1 MEWKCPER
9 SIRDH
14 NSQNNIRDSLS
25 IPCYS
30 NSPHP
35 HVSSLTRSRGYNLL
49 CHGIWLHFLLS
60 FVGSWNHFLLL
71 SVFLFLF
78 LDFRESLIDYIGE
91 QDIIGPG
98 TCYCESGEREWW
110 YLWPNMIL
118 LSTSQSSCWM
128 VARRERK
135 SLLGI
140 IDLPLGFL
148 YHTQHPSITEQ
159 QPRKELSLLQM
170 MCCYVLRYSISLTYS
185 AIHSGQTTW
194 PANPNRGQSQNDRMT

>member
-14 NSQNNIRDSLS
+14 NSQNSIRNSLS
-25 IPCYS
+25 VPCYS
-30 NSPHP
+30 NSLHP
-35 HVSSLTRSRGYNLL
+35 HVSSLNRSRGYNLL

-128 VARRERK
+128 VARRRTKESSGNHR
-135 SLLGI
+135 SAIGVLISHTTSINNRAATQEGAETPADDVLLCPQVFNILHLLGN
-140 IDLPLGFL
+140 PLWTNNIAF
-148 YHTQHPSITEQ
+148 
-159 QPRKELSLLQM
+159 
-170 MCCYVLRYSISLTYS
+170 
-185 AIHSGQTTW
+185 
-194 PANPNRGQSQNDRMT
+194 